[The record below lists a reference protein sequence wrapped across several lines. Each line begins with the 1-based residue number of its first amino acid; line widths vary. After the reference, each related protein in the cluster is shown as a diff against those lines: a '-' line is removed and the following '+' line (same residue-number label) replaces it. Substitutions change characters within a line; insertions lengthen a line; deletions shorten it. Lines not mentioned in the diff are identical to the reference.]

1 MSQHPALTS
10 GATRPDTLPP
20 RPARPP
26 RGPRTPVAAGPAVTG
41 LQNLIAGSGAAVAAF
56 AAMLTVALLGLTLT
70 GASSATSLVPAAV
83 TLVCLAVGG
92 SADFSG
98 GSGGGLL
105 SMGMAGGLRGM
116 PLGVTLAGAVAVLP
130 VFFRGL
136 RGRKVTAETMFARV
150 AAALVTWL
158 VLLMVFSPFGRG
170 SLELPQS
177 LTAKVKP
184 GSAGGGPGGGLGG
197 LLGGGSG
204 AGSGAGSGG
213 GGLLGRLT
221 GSGVGSGVGSGAGGG
236 LLGGSGGSSS
246 LSTVDFEADVAI
258 TVFAGL
264 AWLLV
269 VLLLGVAATR
279 RPRFSIPFATGRLR
293 TTLGPALSAT
303 ASVLLPVTAALTA
316 AGAVGAWFLAGDD
329 GGKAAG
335 TILLAAPNAV
345 IAVLSTGIGA
355 SWTMSFQG
363 VMDTSSTLGSLLSG
377 LSGGGLLSGL
387 TGSSGGGGFT
397 PPHRTMSLA
406 DATGSP
412 VVRLGLLLAVLAVLF
427 ACGILTAART
437 PVPLGRDGRPQ
448 QTTRATRAALTAVQT
463 GLVWSVL
470 FLAADLVGGP
480 SMTATMSIMDSPL
493 MNLTAGGG
501 ADSALT
507 SVLLGLFAAGAAG
520 FAGGFVQDAYR
531 ARRTRHA
538 G

>member
-1 MSQHPALTS
+1 M
-10 GATRPDTLPP
+10 
-20 RPARPP
+20 
-26 RGPRTPVAAGPAVTG
+26 TPGPAVTG
-41 LQNLIAGSGAAVAAF
+41 WQNLIAGSGAAVAAC

-70 GASSATSLVPAAV
+70 GPSSATSPVPAAV

-105 SMGMAGGLRGM
+105 SMGMTGGLRGM

-204 AGSGAGSGG
+204 AGSGAGSAG

-221 GSGVGSGVGSGAGGG
+221 GSGVGSGAGGG

-279 RPRFSIPFATGRLR
+279 RPRFSLPFATGRLR

-335 TILLAAPNAV
+335 AILLAAPNAV
-345 IAVLSTGIGA
+345 FAVLSTGVGA

-363 VMDTSSTLGSLLSG
+363 VMDTSSTLGGLLSG

-387 TGSSGGGGFT
+387 TGSPGGGGFT

-470 FLAADLVGGP
+470 FLAADQFGGP

-507 SVLLGLFAAGAAG
+507 SVLLGLFAAGAGG

>member
-1 MSQHPALTS
+1 MSQHSALTS
-10 GATRPDTLPP
+10 GATRPGTLPP

-26 RGPRTPVAAGPAVTG
+26 RGPRTPVAPGPAVTG
-41 LQNLIAGSGAAVAAF
+41 WQNLIAGSGAAVAAF

-70 GASSATSLVPAAV
+70 GASSATSPVPAAV

-105 SMGMAGGLRGM
+105 SMGMTGGLRGM
-116 PLGVTLAGAVAVLP
+116 PLGVTLAGAVVVLP

-136 RGRKVTAETMFARV
+136 RGRKVTPETMFARV

-177 LTAKVKP
+177 VTAKLKP
-184 GSAGGGPGGGLGG
+184 DSGGGPGGGLGG
-197 LLGGGSG
+197 LLG

-221 GSGVGSGVGSGAGGG
+221 GSGAGGG

-246 LSTVDFEADVAI
+246 LFTVDFEADVAM

-293 TTLGPALSAT
+293 TALGPALSAT

-335 TILLAAPNAV
+335 AILLAAPNAV
-345 IAVLSTGIGA
+345 FAVLSTGIGA

-363 VMDTSSTLGSLLSG
+363 VMDTSSPL
-377 LSGGGLLSGL
+377 GGLLSGL

-412 VVRLGLLLAVLAVLF
+412 AVRLGLLLAVLAVLF

-437 PVPLGRDGRPQ
+437 PLPLGRDGRPQ

-470 FLAADLVGGP
+470 FLAADQFGGP

-501 ADSALT
+501 ADSVLT
-507 SVLLGLFAAGAAG
+507 SVLLGLFAAGTAG